1 MMKNILLPTDFSKNA
16 WNAIFMAVKLYA
28 DMECKFYVLHTFE
41 PKKENIAG
49 FKSSTRAGVVYQSLA
64 EASEGQLGEIMEYLE
79 KNHKNPKHSFGKLSI
94 SGGLV
99 ETIRDLVP
107 KYDIDTI
114 VMGTKGATGAKSVFM
129 GSNAVNV
136 LKGIKN
142 CVTVVVPESYDFQ
155 KLESLVFPTEYV
167 HFFPKN
173 VLQPLLKLI
182 TLWNSKVKVF
192 HVAQT
197 FGLSETQKSNK
208 EILKK
213 RFAGHP
219 TSFHKVVIKTTV
231 AEAIRQFA
239 EEERTDM
246 IVLTNYSH
254 DFFDKLTQEPVVKK
268 VTFRTE
274 IPLMV
279 LPDFQG

>member
-1 MMKNILLPTDFSKNA
+1 MKNILLLTDFSKDA

-28 DMECKFYVLHTFE
+28 DLECKFYVLHAYE

-49 FKSSTRAGVVYQSLA
+49 FKSSTRAGVVYQSLS
-64 EASEGQLGEIMEYLE
+64 EASSGQLGEVMDYLE
-79 KNHKNPKHSFGKLSI
+79 ENHKNPKHTFEMLSMA
-94 SGGLV
+94 GGLV
-99 ETIRDLVP
+99 EAIRDLIP

-114 VMGTKGATGAKSVFM
+114 VMGTKGSTGAKEIFM
-129 GSNAVNV
+129 GSNAVKV
-136 LKGIKN
+136 LKHIKN
-142 CVTVVVPESYDFQ
+142 CTTVVVPELYDFQ
-155 KLESLVFPTEYV
+155 KLESLVFPTEYA
-167 HFFPKN
+167 HFFPRN
-173 VLQPLLKLI
+173 VLRPLLQLVKL
-182 TLWNSKVKVF
+182 WGSKVKIL

-197 FGLSETQKSNK
+197 FSLLDRQKANK

-213 RFAGHP
+213 RFEAHP

-239 EEERTDM
+239 QEERADL

-254 DFFDKLTQEPVVKK
+254 DFFDKLTQEPVVKN

>member
-1 MMKNILLPTDFSKNA
+1 MKNILLPTDFSRDA

-28 DMECKFYVLHTFE
+28 DLECKFYVLHTYE

-49 FKSSTRAGVVYQSLA
+49 FKSSTRAGVVYQSLSG
-64 EASEGQLGEIMEYLE
+64 ASTAQLAEIMDYLA
-79 KNHKNPKHSFGKLSI
+79 KNHKNSKHSFEKLSVA
-94 SGGLV
+94 GGLV
-99 ETIRDLVP
+99 ETIRNLIP
-107 KYDIDTI
+107 KHDIDTI
-114 VMGTKGATGAKSVFM
+114 VMGTKGSTGAKEIFM
-129 GSNAVNV
+129 GSNAVKV
-136 LKGIKN
+136 LKRIKN
-142 CVTVVVPESYDFQ
+142 CAIVVVPESYDFQ
-155 KLESLVFPTEYV
+155 KFESLVFPTEYT
-167 HFFPKN
+167 HFYPKN
-173 VLQPLLKLI
+173 VLQPLSQLI
-182 TLWNSKVKVF
+182 ALWNTKVKVF

-197 FGLSETQKSNK
+197 FGLSEEQKSNK

-213 RFAGHP
+213 RFLDHA

-231 AEAIRQFA
+231 AAAIRQFA
-239 EEERTDM
+239 EEERADM

-254 DFFDKLTQEPVVKK
+254 DFFDKLTQEPVVKN